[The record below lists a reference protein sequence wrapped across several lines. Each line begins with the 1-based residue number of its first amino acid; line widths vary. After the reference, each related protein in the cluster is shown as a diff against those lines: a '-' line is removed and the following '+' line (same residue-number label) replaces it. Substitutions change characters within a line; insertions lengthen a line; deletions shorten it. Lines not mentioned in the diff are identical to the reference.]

1 MDTQHGWRSNSKWAV
16 LAVALAVVT
25 AACGTEAK
33 SGSSTPG
40 TQPATSSTVPESTE
54 APATT
59 TERASEIP
67 TSSVVDSTSTLAP
80 SPTTLVGADLV
91 ALEPQL
97 REILEQS
104 LAANPNNMPIPAS
117 GAILGVRVPDQPDL
131 VIAVGVDG
139 LAGSPPLAAD
149 GRFLASFVSARFTT
163 MVALR
168 LIDEGLLDGEA
179 TLDTWVPDYPSAGE
193 ITVEMLLD
201 ASSGMP
207 ALDESLVELVLPDL
221 ETVWTPREVLAAAA
235 ALPPLSAPGIFDS
248 VTNGPGLGAAN
259 VALGLV
265 IEEVTGDSL
274 AAAVETYV
282 TGPLGLEDSG
292 VFDGVARPADLQDG
306 VFAMPDGSAATMS
319 AVPNV
324 GYMSVGFGQW
334 GVIITASDLLT
345 FTESVATGTLLGPET
360 TARTLDFDP
369 AQAGQGPNGG
379 RGFFVGRGLVNG
391 YCLCDAVAQPS
402 DVRAIGFRG
411 GSVGSYTLGLYLPE
425 GGITIALH
433 ANADGGAPESLQRAL
448 VDLLVGA

>member
-1 MDTQHGWRSNSKWAV
+1 MDTQPGLRRNPKLAMMAVV
-16 LAVALAVVT
+16 LAMVT
-25 AACGTEAK
+25 AACGTDGE

-40 TQPATSSTVPESTE
+40 TQPTASSTVPESTG
-54 APATT
+54 PSATT
-59 TERASEIP
+59 TEPASEKP
-67 TSSVVDSTSTLAP
+67 TSVVVESTSTSST
-80 SPTTLVGADLV
+80 SPTTVVGPDLV

-97 REILEQS
+97 RQLVEQS
-104 LAANPNNMPIPAS
+104 LAENPNNMPVPAS
-117 GAILGVRVPDQPDL
+117 GVILGVRVPGQPDL
-131 VIAVGVDG
+131 LIAVGADG
-139 LAGSPPLAAD
+139 LPGSAPLAAN

-168 LIDEGLLDGEA
+168 LIDLGRLDGAA
-179 TLDTWVPDYPSAGE
+179 TLDKWVPEYPSAGE

-221 ETVWTPREVLAAAA
+221 ERVWTPREVLAAAA
-235 ALPPLSAPGIFDS
+235 ALPPLSAPGTFDS

-259 VALGLV
+259 VALGFV
-265 IEEVTGDSL
+265 IEGVTGDSL

-282 TGPLGLEDSG
+282 TGPLGLQDSS
-292 VFDGVARPADLQDG
+292 VFDGGARPADLQEG
-306 VFAMPDGSAATMS
+306 VFAMPDGSVATMI
-319 AVPNV
+319 ALPNAA
-324 GYMSVGFGQW
+324 YMSFGFGQW
-334 GVIITASDLLT
+334 GIVTTASDLLT

-369 AQAGQGPNGG
+369 ARAGQGPSGG
-379 RGFFVGRGLVNG
+379 RGFFVGRGLING

-411 GSVGSYTLGLYLPE
+411 GSVGSYTVGLYLPE